1 MGSVINSVADIF
13 GVGPASQQAKGVE
26 AASNASTN
34 ASNQSLA
41 LQREMFNKQI
51 ELQAPWREAGVNALA
66 KMQGGDYAQTP
77 QFAFNYS
84 QNTDPGTQFRLQQGL
99 NAMNATAAARGGL
112 ISGNALKAGQDYGQA
127 QGSQEYQN
135 AFNRYITGY
144 NADVN
149 RANNMYN
156 RVSGIAGTGQTTSNA
171 LASMAGNYGQNASN
185 TMMTQGANQANSQL
199 QLGNIRGSQYG
210 NLGNSLGQLGSMG
223 MSSFGG
229 LGGSGA
235 SSGYD
240 MGAAGYGAAYGINP
254 MGQQAQ
260 MLAEQ
265 W

>member
-1 MGSVINSVADIF
+1 MGSIVNSVADIF

-26 AASNASTN
+26 SAAAASQAS
-34 ASNQSLA
+34 ANQSLA

-51 ELQAPWREAGVNALA
+51 ELQEPWRQAGVNALT
-66 KMQGGDYAQTP
+66 KMRGGDYSQTP
-77 QFAFNYS
+77 QFAFNYN

-144 NADVN
+144 NADVA

-156 RVSGIAGTGQTTSNA
+156 RVSNIAGTGQTTSNQ

-185 TMMTQGANQANSQL
+185 TILGQGANRANSEL

-210 NLGNSLGQLGSMG
+210 NIGNAIGQIGG
-223 MSSFGG
+223 MFGGDMFGGGASYSGPSYGTNSSFDN
-229 LGGSGA
+229 SWFDTN
-235 SSGYD
+235 SYD
-240 MGAAGYGAAYGINP
+240 
-254 MGQQAQ
+254 
-260 MLAEQ
+260 
-265 W
+265 

>member
-1 MGSVINSVADIF
+1 MGSIINSVADIF

-26 AASNASTN
+26 SAAAASQAGTN
-34 ASNQSLA
+34 ASLA
-41 LQREMFNKQI
+41 LQREMFNKQL
-51 ELQAPWREAGVNALA
+51 ELQEPWRVAGVNALA

-144 NADVN
+144 NADVS

-156 RVSGIAGTGQTTSNA
+156 RVSNIAGTGQTTSNA
-171 LASMAGNYGQNASN
+171 LAGMAGNYGQNASAT
-185 TMMTQGANQANSQL
+185 TMQGSANRANSEL

-210 NLGNSLGQLGSMG
+210 NIGNAIGQIGGMFGSSMFG
-223 MSSFGG
+223 GGTPSYSGPSYGTNSSFDN
-229 LGGSGA
+229 SWFD
-235 SSGYD
+235 SNSYD
-240 MGAAGYGAAYGINP
+240 
-254 MGQQAQ
+254 
-260 MLAEQ
+260 
-265 W
+265 

>member
-1 MGSVINSVADIF
+1 MGSIVNSVADIF

-26 AASNASTN
+26 SAAAASQAGTN
-34 ASNQSLA
+34 ASLA
-41 LQREMFNKQI
+41 LQREMFNKQL
-51 ELQAPWREAGVNALA
+51 ELQEPWRAAGVNALT
-66 KMQGGDYAQTP
+66 KMQGGDYSQTP

-144 NADVN
+144 NADVA

-156 RVSGIAGTGQTTSNA
+156 RVSNIAGTGQTTSNA
-171 LASMAGNYGQNASN
+171 LASMAGNYGQNAGAT
-185 TMMTQGANQANSQL
+185 TMQGSANRANSEL

-210 NLGNSLGQLGSMG
+210 NYGNAIGQIGSM
-223 MSSFGG
+223 FGG
-229 LGGSGA
+229 GFGGGGTASYSGP
-235 SSGYD
+235 SYGTNSGFDNSWFDSNSYD
-240 MGAAGYGAAYGINP
+240 
-254 MGQQAQ
+254 
-260 MLAEQ
+260 
-265 W
+265 

>member
-1 MGSVINSVADIF
+1 MGSIVNSVADIF

-26 AASNASTN
+26 SAANASSAASRE
-34 ASNQSLA
+34 SLA

-51 ELQAPWREAGVNALA
+51 ELQAPWREAGVNALT

-144 NADVN
+144 NADVA

-156 RVSGIAGTGQTTSNA
+156 RVSNIAGTGQTTSNA
-171 LASMAGNYGQNASN
+171 LASMAGNYGQNAGN
-185 TMMTQGANQANSQL
+185 TMTQQGANRANSEL

-210 NLGNSLGQLGSMG
+210 NYGNAIGQIGSMFSG
-223 MSSFGG
+223 GFGG
-229 LGGSGA
+229 G
-235 SSGYD
+235 SSGVD
-240 MGAAGYGAAYGINP
+240 NISTD
-254 MGQQAQ
+254 
-260 MLAEQ
+260 Q
-265 W
+265 WMSGKF